1 MRNYDKEVKELTSEI
16 NALNLA
22 KRDKEDQLE
31 KVLREQKEKAQKE
44 SSPIMRDQAGAVI
57 KTGDW
62 VIATTSRKFKS
73 TEGTVVR
80 INKWI
85 TFEDHAGVK
94 QVRAPKNLLISN
106 HGRKCAAKSR
116 TNALSRK

>member
-16 NALNLA
+16 KALNLA
-22 KRDKEDQLE
+22 TRVKEDQLE

-44 SSPIMRDQAGAVI
+44 SSPILRDQAGAVI
-57 KTGDW
+57 KIGDW
-62 VIATTSRKFKS
+62 VIATTSGKFKL

-94 QVRAPKNLLISN
+94 QVRAPRNLLISN
-106 HGRKCAAKSR
+106 HGRKRAAQPR
-116 TNALSRK
+116 ANALSRK

>member
-1 MRNYDKEVKELTSEI
+1 MRNYNKEIKELTSEI
-16 NALNLA
+16 NDLNLA
-22 KRDKEDQLE
+22 KREKENQLE
-31 KVLREQKEKAQKE
+31 RVLREQKEKAQKE
-44 SSPIMRDQAGAVI
+44 SSPILRDQAGAVI
-57 KTGDW
+57 KIGDW
-62 VIATTSRKFKS
+62 VKATTSGKFKS
-73 TEGTVVR
+73 IEGTVVR

-106 HGRKCAAKSR
+106 HGRKCAAQSR

>member
-1 MRNYDKEVKELTSEI
+1 MRNYDKEVTELTSEI

-22 KRDKEDQLE
+22 KRDKEDKLE
-31 KVLREQKEKAQKE
+31 EVLREQKEKTQKE
-44 SSPIMRDQAGAVI
+44 SSPILRDQAGVVI
-57 KTGDW
+57 KIGDW
-62 VIATTSRKFKS
+62 VIATTSGKFKS

-106 HGRKCAAKSR
+106 HGRKCAAQSR